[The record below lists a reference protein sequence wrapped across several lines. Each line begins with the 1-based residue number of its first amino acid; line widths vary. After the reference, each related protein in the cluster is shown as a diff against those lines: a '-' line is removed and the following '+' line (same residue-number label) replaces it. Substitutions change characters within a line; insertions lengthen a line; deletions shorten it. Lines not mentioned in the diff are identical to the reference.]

1 MQKINLRA
9 FAAEA
14 RLQLKDT
21 LRQQAI
27 KLGME
32 QPDLEALVEEAA
44 YSWFSHAVA
53 LRYLEINGYLLKQET
68 PRMRLWERFEAL
80 TPWGL
85 GGLPKELPRLLPE
98 NWEQITEKLLSPI
111 PREVWHQDVQL
122 LGWLYQYYFSK
133 KHEEVID
140 ALRGKAI
147 QKEDIPAATQLFTP
161 DWVVRYLVDNSL
173 GRYWLQHEPT
183 SHLAGSLEYLVVGK
197 DGIAHSPKGICPEE
211 LTFFDPCMG
220 TGHILVY
227 AFDVLLGIYRERG
240 YSDERAVRAILKHNL
255 FGLDIDDRAAGL
267 ARFSLLLKAVNYD
280 PDILSSGIR
289 PQLLSLQE
297 ADRNGAKKPGSVRE
311 RFRDAKE
318 LGSLIR
324 VDPNEL
330 ARWEQ
335 LAAEQDAPL
344 LAQAKLLARK
354 YRIVCTNPPYMSKIG
369 GVLKQ
374 YINRHFKD
382 YSADLFSVF
391 LYRNF
396 DFCTVDGY
404 CAYMTPNVWMFIKA
418 YEKLRRFLL
427 TRKHITTLVQ
437 MAKGAFFKDASV
449 DICAFVLEN
458 RPNPQPGI
466 YLRLEDFR
474 GAMEFQGQKVLEAL
488 ANPNCGFFYAVC
500 QDTFSKFPGSP
511 LAYWLSP
518 TLAESFASGIS
529 LGTLAHPCQ
538 GLATADNR
546 RFLRLWFEVALDR
559 ICFDCTGV
567 DDPLVEQYKW
577 FPYNKGGHY
586 RKWYGNHDYIVNWE
600 HNGYEIRHIFDE
612 RGKLRSRPQNTAY
625 YFRECFSWSLVS
637 SGVAAFR
644 YKPAGQLFDIAGMS
658 CFCQEHLYYLLAL
671 CNSRYAR
678 EVLELIAPTINY
690 QCGDIAAIPVI
701 LDSRREEEINTLVE
715 ENIRISRQDWDSFET
730 SWDFTRHPLI

>member
-1 MQKINLRA
+1 MQKFNLRA

-14 RLQLKDT
+14 RLQLKDI
-21 LRQQAI
+21 LRQQSVT
-27 KLGME
+27 LGME
-32 QPDLEALVEEAA
+32 QPGLEALMEEAA

-53 LRYLEINGYLLKQET
+53 LRYLEVNGYLQEA
-68 PRMRLWERFEAL
+68 PRLCLWERFEAL
-80 TPWGL
+80 APWGL
-85 GGLPKELPRLLPE
+85 GSLPEELPRLLPGD
-98 NWEQITEKLLSPI
+98 WEQITEKLLAPI
-111 PREVWHQDVQL
+111 PGEVWHQDVQL
-122 LGWLYQYYFSK
+122 LGWLYQYYFSQ

-173 GRYWLQHEPT
+173 GRYWLQREPAST
-183 SHLAGSLEYLVVGK
+183 LAATLEYLVVGK
-197 DGIAHSPKGICPEE
+197 EGLSHIPQTVRPEE

-220 TGHILVY
+220 TGHILLY

-240 YSDERAVRAILKHNL
+240 YSDAQAARSILEHNL
-255 FGLDIDDRAAGL
+255 FGLDIDDRAARL
-267 ARFSLLLKAVNYD
+267 ASFSILVKAAAYD
-280 PDILSSGIR
+280 PHILSSGITPR
-289 PQLLSLQE
+289 LMSLQE
-297 ADRNGAKKPGSVRE
+297 APQPDTPLRE

-324 VDPNEL
+324 VDPREL
-330 ARWEQ
+330 AHWEQ
-335 LAAEQDAPL
+335 AAEAQDAPL
-344 LAQAKLLARK
+344 LAQARLLARK

-369 GVLKQ
+369 GVLKP

-396 DFCTVDGY
+396 DFCTGDGY
-404 CAYMTPNVWMFIKA
+404 CAYMTPNVWMFIKV
-418 YEKLRRFLL
+418 YEKLRRFLFSH
-427 TRKHITTLVQ
+427 KHITTLVQ
-437 MAKGAFFKDASV
+437 MAKGAFFKEASV
-449 DICAFVLEN
+449 DVCAFVLKN
-458 RPNPQPGI
+458 RPNPQPGL

-474 GAMEFQGQKVLEAL
+474 GTMEFQGQKVLEAL
-488 ANPNCGFFYAVC
+488 KEPHCGYFYEAS
-500 QDTFSKFPGSP
+500 QDTFSCFPGSP
-511 LAYWLSP
+511 AAYWLSP
-518 TLAESFASGIS
+518 ALATTFASGVS
-529 LGTLAHPCQ
+529 LGKLAHPCQ

-546 RFLRLWFEVALDR
+546 RFLRLWFEIPLSR
-559 ICFDCTGV
+559 ICFDCTAV
-567 DDPLVEQYKW
+567 DDPLVEKYKW

-586 RKWYGNHDYIVNWE
+586 RKWYGNQDYIVNWE

-612 RGKLRSRPQNTAY
+612 RGRLRSRPQNTAY

-658 CFCQEHLYYLLAL
+658 CFCDAHLYYLLAL

-701 LDSRREEEINTLVE
+701 LDPRREEEINALVE
-715 ENIRISRQDWDSFET
+715 ENIRICRQDWDSFET
-730 SWDFTRHPLI
+730 SWDFSRHPLI